1 MPVELLTEDLI
12 LRTVT
17 EGDVHEIARMWTLGQ
32 GILSEEQAKG
42 VLAYMMHNH
51 ACNESGRFYHLCLAV
66 CRAEEPQKIIGWCG
80 LDGKE
85 HPQRP
90 EIFVLLHES
99 VRNRGY
105 GTQCVKALLAHA
117 FGELDL
123 SYVHGGCAKE
133 NLASGKMMQKGG
145 MVQYGREENGDPLF
159 MACREENAR

>member
-1 MPVELLTEDLI
+1 MELLTKDLI

-17 EGDVHEIARMWTLGQ
+17 EGDLHEIARMWNFWQGGVTL
-32 GILSEEQAKG
+32 EQAHG
-42 VLAYMMHNH
+42 VLAYMTHNH
-51 ACNESGRFYHLCLAV
+51 ARNESGRFYHLCLAI

-99 VRNRGY
+99 VRNQGY

-123 SYVHGGCAKE
+123 SCVHGGCAKE
-133 NLASGKMMQKGG
+133 NLASAQMMQKGG
-145 MVQYGREENGDPLF
+145 MVRYGREENGDPLF
-159 MACREENAR
+159 MACRGQKNI